1 MTPNINTSNSLKLN
15 FHSLPSQPQQKV
27 TFDIQENFDH
37 LLLSPPGLGEIQD
50 EEDNAT
56 GGWDADEDISTVLKQ
71 QRMEE
76 RKKRSVEG
84 LLQKKNKEFHLQH

>member
-1 MTPNINTSNSLKLN
+1 MTPNIKTSNSLKLN
-15 FHSLPSQPQQKV
+15 FHSLPAQQQQKV

-37 LLLSPPGLGEIQD
+37 LLLAPPGLGEIVD
-50 EEDNAT
+50 EEEDNVT
-56 GGWDADEDISTVLKQ
+56 GWDADEDISDVLKQ

-84 LLQKKNKEFHLQH
+84 LPHKKNKEFHLLH